1 MKKIDNSKGIT
12 LIALVITII
21 VLLIVASIATYS
33 GIQVVESSKF
43 TAFVTE
49 MKIMQAEVNNL
60 YDQWKNGKI
69 TIDET
74 TGNITNT
81 ADNSVIGKDLTYN
94 SDVQRQ
100 ANEVLI
106 KVLGLGSSIN
116 DLKEYKYFDHET
128 IQNLG
133 IDAIDGEFFI
143 NIKTRKVVSYE
154 GIEYDG
160 EWYYTLEQ
168 LPDGL
173 YNVDY
178 TPGEYESPTFDVDY
192 EIIGENKYRIKISN
206 IEYKGYINKWT
217 VKYQLEGKD
226 YENTS
231 EDLSFVVN
239 EEGKYNI
246 KIENGEVTSNVV
258 TKNIGYVKD
267 GLIVYYDGINNTGNG
282 HDSNATIWKDLSG
295 SNNDITLYNFNNNKE
310 SGWVSDGIILDG
322 IDDYM
327 YRENPL
333 YNKSST
339 NITVEVIS
347 EKTKSQYGSVLNFG
361 TITNKRHFLE
371 IWTSEIDDGTN
382 RCYTICHYPGMIYN
396 IPTSELNL
404 NQLNSIS
411 YGTNNKETYIYKD
424 GKQIN
429 KKTIPEGTDTSW
441 GSHNGLYLGR
451 EYLYAETDGEI
462 VNGVH
467 CYFAGKIKSV
477 RIYNRLLTKEEI
489 QNNYKMDNY
498 RYKIEE

>member
-1 MKKIDNSKGIT
+1 MKKMHINSKGIT
-12 LIALVITII
+12 LIALVVTII
-21 VLLIVASIATYS
+21 VLLILASIATYS
-33 GIQVVESSKF
+33 GIQIIESSKITTF
-43 TAFVTE
+43 TAE
-49 MKIMQAEVNNL
+49 MKIMQTHVNSI
-60 YDQWKNGKI
+60 YDQWKKGEVNK
-69 TIDET
+69 DEL
-74 TGNITNT
+74 
-81 ADNSVIGKDLTYN
+81 GKDLEYN
-94 SDVQRQ
+94 SEVKEQ
-100 ANEVLI
+100 AS
-106 KVLGLGSSIN
+106 KVLTTELGLKDTTGYRYY
-116 DLKEYKYFDHET
+116 DQET
-128 IQNLG
+128 IKNLG
-133 IDAIDGEFFI
+133 IEGVKQEFFI
-143 NIKTRKVVSYE
+143 NIETRDVVSYK
-154 GIEYDG
+154 GLKYKGDM
-160 EWYYTLEQ
+160 YYTLIQ

-206 IEYKGYINKWT
+206 IEYKGYINKWI

-282 HDSNATIWKDLSG
+282 HDSHATIWKDLSE

-310 SGWVSDGIILDG
+310 SGWVPDGILLDG

-347 EKTKSQYGSVLNFG
+347 EKTKSKYGSVLNFG

-451 EYLYAETDGEI
+451 EYLYAENGEI
-462 VNGVH
+462 INGAH

-477 RIYNRLLTKEEI
+477 RIYNRSLTEEEI
-489 QNNYKMDNY
+489 QNNYKIDNY